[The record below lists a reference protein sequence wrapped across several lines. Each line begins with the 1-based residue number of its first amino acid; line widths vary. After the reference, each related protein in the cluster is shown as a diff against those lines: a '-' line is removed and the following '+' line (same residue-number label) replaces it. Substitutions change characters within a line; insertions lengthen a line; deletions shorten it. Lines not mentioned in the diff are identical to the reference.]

1 MSDAAA
7 IFVPNLILAVA
18 LNAMTQAIQIGAYA
32 ARYAGV
38 ITGRIAT
45 AISLFSLFVTAS
57 RLAALFLTPA
67 LGGLSDAVAK
77 QAVKAHLSVVP
88 EPLLHVYDT
97 QMRLIV
103 ASGTLGVMAGA
114 LLLPLFIVL
123 FVRGIGAFERLGSV
137 PRALLRLFDPRV
149 LAGLLRAL
157 RVPSP
162 AALARFPIGAVPRK
176 LLVANMVLWAVYAVG
191 VVAAYYASVLNLDA
205 RTTATGLS
213 GLVNGIGTV
222 AFSLFVDP
230 TSAFIVDQTARGER
244 SVDDVRAMI
253 FWLIVTAL
261 LGTIIAQLILFPA
274 AEYIAFAAHFF
285 VRH

>member
-1 MSDAAA
+1 MSDV
-7 IFVPNLILAVA
+7 FVPNLILAVV
-18 LNAMTQAIQIGAYA
+18 LNAATQAIQIGAYA

-38 ITGRIAT
+38 TTGRIAT

-57 RLAALFLTPA
+57 RLAALFLVPA
-67 LGGLSDAVAK
+67 LGGLSDTVA
-77 QAVKAHLSVVP
+77 AETARRHLATVP
-88 EPLLHVYDT
+88 DALLHVYDT

-103 ASGTLGVMAGA
+103 ASGTLGVAAGA
-114 LLLPLFIVL
+114 VLLPTFIVL
-123 FVRGIGAFERLGSV
+123 FVRGIKAFERRGSI
-137 PRALLRLFDPRV
+137 PLALLRLLDVRV
-149 LAGLLRAL
+149 QADLFRSL

-162 AALARFPIGAVPRK
+162 AMIRRFPLSAVPRK
-176 LLVANMVLWAVYAVG
+176 LLIANMVLWAVYAVG
-191 VVAAYYASVLNLDA
+191 VVAAYYASIVNLDA

-230 TSAFIVDQTARGER
+230 TSAYIVDQTARGER
-244 SVDDVRAMI
+244 DVGDVRAMI

-261 LGTIIAQLILFPA
+261 VGTVLAQLILYPA
-274 AEYIAFAAHFF
+274 AQYIAFAAHFF